1 MTFDNA
7 PRDQGPIRLGIA
19 GLGLAGSFM
28 IRAASVDPHFALCA
42 AADPLQ
48 RPRDAFARDF
58 GARVYDDYR
67 DLCRDAAVE
76 AIYIASPHKLH
87 AEQAVMALSHGK
99 AVLVE
104 KPLALTLAACDA
116 VIEAADSSGLP
127 LIVGHTHAFDP
138 SIRALHRIVQGGTL
152 GRLGMILAFNYT
164 DFLYR
169 AHAREEFDPE
179 RGGGIVLNQLTHQI
193 EIARLLAG
201 GVTRS
206 VRASLGAF
214 EPSRPA
220 PGHCAAFLD
229 FKGGATA
236 SLTYNSYDFFDSDEF
251 HHWIAEGGTA
261 KEPDRHGRARRRFA
275 AGSFAEE
282 TAHDDLG
289 YGGRALPLEQPYQPH
304 FGIVIATC
312 EKGDVR
318 LSPNGLMIYD
328 KDGAREVPIAR
339 GPVRPG
345 QGDALEALWA
355 ALRAGRLSPHT
366 ARWGKATLEVALG
379 IQRSA
384 KERREVMLC
393 YQVPVPDVLAEPTQ
407 RTV

>member
-1 MTFDNA
+1 
-7 PRDQGPIRLGIA
+7 
-19 GLGLAGSFM
+19 M
-28 IRAASVDPHFALCA
+28 IRAAAADPRFMLCA

-58 GARVYDDYR
+58 AARVYDDYR

-76 AIYIASPHKLH
+76 AIYIASPHRLH

-116 VIEAADSSGLP
+116 VIEAADGSGLP

-138 SIRALHRIVQGGTL
+138 GIRAMRRIVQSGTL
-152 GRLGMILAFNYT
+152 GRLGMILALNYT

-169 AHAREEFDPE
+169 AHAGEEFDPE

-214 EPSRPA
+214 ESSRPA
-220 PGHCAAFLD
+220 PGHCTAFLD
-229 FKGGATA
+229 FKGGAAA
-236 SLTYNSYDFFDSDEF
+236 SLTYSSYDFFDSDEF
-251 HHWIAEGGTA
+251 HHWIAEGGTT
-261 KEPDRHGRARRRFA
+261 KESGRHGRTRRRFA
-275 AGSFAEE
+275 AGDVAEE
-282 TAHDDLG
+282 IAHQDLG
-289 YGGRALPLEQPYQPH
+289 YGGRILSVEQPFQPH

-312 EKGDVR
+312 EMGDLR
-318 LSPNGLMIYD
+318 LSPNGLLIYD
-328 KDGAREVPIAR
+328 KDGSREVPIAR

-345 QGDALEALWA
+345 QGDALEALWG
-355 ALRAGRLSPHT
+355 ALRVGRPSPHT

-384 KERREVMLC
+384 TERREVMLC
-393 YQVPVPDVLAEPTQ
+393 YQVPVPDALAEPMQ
-407 RTV
+407 GAV